1 MKEKIKARIEQ
12 ELKEHEKEHTYGGCT
27 KNCPF
32 DKFCTYL
39 ISKDSNDVC
48 EKTYLFIKLSEA
60 YEEIETLKEK
70 DKMNDYN
77 FYRDDRGEWQRYD
90 N

>member
-1 MKEKIKARIEQ
+1 MKEEIKARIEQ
-12 ELKEHEKEHTYGGCT
+12 EFFEETNH
-27 KNCPF
+27 
-32 DKFCTYL
+32 KFQSAMGMFSAIPY
-39 ISKDSNDVC
+39 
-48 EKTYLFIKLSEA
+48 IKWLENKLAEA

-90 N
+90 D